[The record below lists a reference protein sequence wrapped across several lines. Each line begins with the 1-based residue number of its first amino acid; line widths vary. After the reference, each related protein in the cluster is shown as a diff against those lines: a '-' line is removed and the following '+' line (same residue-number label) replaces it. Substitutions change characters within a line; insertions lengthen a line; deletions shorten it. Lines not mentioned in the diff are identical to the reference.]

1 VTLIAHDTPYPEP
14 LHSARPISTVFGVAL
29 VLTPTRTPHSLAEIF
44 LRFRQERAP
53 GPAMAS
59 FGLETLRRSNPAAR
73 SLPLLAALARDGG
86 EVVIEGIPGAVL
98 DVAVGV
104 S

>member
-1 VTLIAHDTPYPEP
+1 
-14 LHSARPISTVFGVAL
+14 
-29 VLTPTRTPHSLAEIF
+29 
-44 LRFRQERAP
+44 
-53 GPAMAS
+53 MAS